1 MKKTKKTMRN
11 YTYQS
16 RIITE
21 IYSVDAMSRCE
32 IVTLHY
38 DGSTESHKMWMT
50 KRMFEAAMDG
60 DQDIQRAVEDAF
72 TSLLNKKIIKRV
84 N

>member
-1 MKKTKKTMRN
+1 MRN
-11 YTYQS
+11 YTYHS

-21 IYSVDAMSRCE
+21 IYSKDAMSRCE

-38 DGSTESHKMWMT
+38 DGSTESHKMWIT
-50 KRMFEAAMDG
+50 KRMFEEAMDG

-72 TSLLNKKIIKRV
+72 TSLLNKGIIKGV

>member
-1 MKKTKKTMRN
+1 MRN

-21 IYSVDAMSRCE
+21 IYSSDAMSRCE

-38 DGSTESHKMWMT
+38 DGSTESHKMWIT
-50 KRMFEAAMDG
+50 KRQFEAAMDG
-60 DQDIQRAVEDAF
+60 DQDSRRAINDIYE
-72 TSLLNKKIIKRV
+72 KIIKLIRG
-84 N
+84 

>member
-1 MKKTKKTMRN
+1 MRN

-21 IYSVDAMSRCE
+21 IYSSDAMSKCE

-38 DGSTESHKMWMT
+38 DGSTDSHQMWIT
-50 KRMFEAAMDG
+50 KREFEAAMDG
-60 DQDIQRAVEDAF
+60 DQDTRRAIDAAY
-72 TSLLNKKIIKRV
+72 TDAVKSGRI
-84 N
+84 

>member
-1 MKKTKKTMRN
+1 MRN

-21 IYSVDAMSRCE
+21 LFCEDAMSRCE

-50 KRMFEAAMDG
+50 KRMFEEAMDG
-60 DQDIQRAVEDAF
+60 DQDIQQAIENAYTD
-72 TSLLNKKIIKRV
+72 LLNIGILKGV

>member
-1 MKKTKKTMRN
+1 MRN

-21 IYSVDAMSRCE
+21 IYSEDAMSRCE

-38 DGSTESHKMWMT
+38 DGSTESHKMWLT
-50 KRMFEAAMDG
+50 KKMFEEAMDG

-72 TSLLNKKIIKRV
+72 TSLLNKVIIKGV

>member
-1 MKKTKKTMRN
+1 MRN

-21 IYSVDAMSRCE
+21 IYSSDAMSKCE

-38 DGSTESHKMWMT
+38 DGSIDSHQMWIT
-50 KRMFEAAMDG
+50 KRQFEAAMDG
-60 DQDIQRAVEDAF
+60 DQEIQQAIENADTDLV
-72 TSLLNKKIIKRV
+72 KKGILKGV

>member
-1 MKKTKKTMRN
+1 MRN

-21 IYSVDAMSRCE
+21 IYSEDAMSRCE

-50 KRMFEAAMDG
+50 KRMFEEAMDG
-60 DQDIQRAVEDAF
+60 DQDTRRAIEAAYTDLV
-72 TSLLNKKIIKRV
+72 KIGRI
-84 N
+84 

>member
-1 MKKTKKTMRN
+1 MRN

-21 IYSVDAMSRCE
+21 IYSKDAMSRCE

-38 DGSTESHKMWMT
+38 DGSTESHQMWMT
-50 KRMFEAAMDG
+50 KRQFEAALDG
-60 DQDIQRAVEDAF
+60 DQDTRRAIEAAYVDLVK
-72 TSLLNKKIIKRV
+72 SGRI
-84 N
+84 

>member
-1 MKKTKKTMRN
+1 MRN

-21 IYSVDAMSRCE
+21 IYSEDAMSKCE

-38 DGSTESHKMWMT
+38 DGSTESHKMWIT
-50 KRMFEAAMDG
+50 KRMFEEAMDG
-60 DQDIQRAVEDAF
+60 DQDIQQAIENAYTD
-72 TSLLNKKIIKRV
+72 LLDKGILKGV

>member
-1 MKKTKKTMRN
+1 MRN

-21 IYSVDAMSRCE
+21 LFCEDAMSRCE

-50 KRMFEAAMDG
+50 KRMFEVAMDG
-60 DQDIQRAVEDAF
+60 DQDTRIAIEAAYTDLVKSGR
-72 TSLLNKKIIKRV
+72 I
-84 N
+84 

>member
-1 MKKTKKTMRN
+1 MRN

-21 IYSVDAMSRCE
+21 IYSSDAMSKCE

-38 DGSTESHKMWMT
+38 DGSTDSHQMWIT
-50 KRMFEAAMDG
+50 KRQFEAAMDG
-60 DQDIQRAVEDAF
+60 DQDTRRARESAYTDAVK
-72 TSLLNKKIIKRV
+72 SGRI
-84 N
+84 

>member
-1 MKKTKKTMRN
+1 MRN

-21 IYSVDAMSRCE
+21 IYSSDAMSKCE

-38 DGSTESHKMWMT
+38 DGSTDSHQMWIT
-50 KRMFEAAMDG
+50 KRQFEAAMDG
-60 DQDIQRAVEDAF
+60 DQDTRRAIESAYTDAVK
-72 TSLLNKKIIKRV
+72 SGRI
-84 N
+84 

>member
-1 MKKTKKTMRN
+1 MRN

-21 IYSVDAMSRCE
+21 IYSSDAMSRCE

-38 DGSTESHKMWMT
+38 DGHTEGHQMWIT
-50 KRMFEAAMDG
+50 KRMFEEAMDG
-60 DQDIQRAVEDAF
+60 DQDIQQAIENAYTDLV
-72 TSLLNKKIIKRV
+72 NKGILK
-84 N
+84 

>member
-1 MKKTKKTMRN
+1 MRN

-21 IYSVDAMSRCE
+21 IYSEDAMSRCE

-50 KRMFEAAMDG
+50 KRMFEEAMDG
-60 DQDIQRAVEDAF
+60 DQDIQQVIENAYTD
-72 TSLLNKKIIKRV
+72 LLNKGIIKGV